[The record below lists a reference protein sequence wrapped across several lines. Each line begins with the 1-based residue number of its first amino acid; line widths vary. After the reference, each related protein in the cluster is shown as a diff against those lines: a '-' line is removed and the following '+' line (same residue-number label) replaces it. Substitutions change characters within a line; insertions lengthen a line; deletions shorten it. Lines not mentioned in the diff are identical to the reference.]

1 MNASG
6 SDRATRTDGGKV
18 VVREKDVEV
27 AKSYDGERF
36 PVPAI
41 VFSIRSG
48 REDSIE
54 VRLVDRVPE
63 EVSMDDIGFHP
74 DYGSE
79 FWSVED
85 HTLMFD
91 RELAPE
97 EEIEAVYGLRGP
109 DADKP
114 DFFLGEPAVEIRTG
128 AETSGEGGG
137 APLDGTNESFVRSA
151 MSAGNGESSEGES
164 GGDER
169 DDSGPGG
176 DESADGAVAG
186 GTAVTEDPEPVDETA
201 VDGTATDVTSDERT
215 GAESDDGGTTTPTEN
230 VPMDED
236 DTTDS
241 ERTDDPNATEANAA
255 ETAETTETDTTGVDS
270 VPNGADR
277 ETEPDDA
284 AAGGENG
291 ESATVEDT
299 GDTLAATLAREL
311 RAGRVD
317 ADDRETLRDVLG
329 PRDSVSVRIDRL
341 QSEVSEVAAYADA
354 LESFIDENGSGEQ
367 LVRRQTERVDALRE
381 DVETVT
387 EETATNR
394 ADIETID
401 DDVGSVEGEVE
412 AVESEIETVREAI
425 ADFEETMER
434 TDERL
439 ETVEERVEGTDD
451 RFEEIERRLDALDDR
466 VGEDEVEE
474 SDLDD
479 LREDLETRTDE
490 RIADTEDSLQDVSA
504 DVEALESWR
513 SQLSAVI
520 GGAGETGTDGETDSD
535 TETGAD
541 S

>member
-74 DYGSE
+74 DHGSE

-128 AETSGEGGG
+128 AETSGEGDGDH
-137 APLDGTNESFVRSA
+137 LDGMNESFIRSA

-176 DESADGAVAG
+176 DGAVAG
-186 GTAVTEDPEPVDETA
+186 GTAVTEDPEPVDETD

-255 ETAETTETDTTGVDS
+255 ETAETTETDTTSVDS

-284 AAGGENG
+284 AVGGEDG
-291 ESATVEDT
+291 ESATIEDT

-387 EETATNR
+387 EEMATNR

-520 GGAGETGTDGETDSD
+520 SGAGETGTDGETDSD